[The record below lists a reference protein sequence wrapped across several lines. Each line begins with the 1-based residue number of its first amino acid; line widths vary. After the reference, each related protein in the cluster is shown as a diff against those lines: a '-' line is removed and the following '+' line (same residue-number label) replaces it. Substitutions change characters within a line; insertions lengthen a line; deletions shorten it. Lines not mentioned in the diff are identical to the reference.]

1 MADSN
6 ATSKVPAI
14 HDKGAHEIRYTC
26 KCGAVNHIEN
36 PDPFELLSLY
46 QDSMWAVC
54 EKCGA
59 ENALGLNEV
68 ITDDR

>member
-1 MADSN
+1 MTDSN
-6 ATSKVPAI
+6 ATPKAPAI

-46 QDSMWAVC
+46 QGGMFAVC
-54 EKCGA
+54 EECRT
-59 ENALGLNEV
+59 ENGLELSEV